1 MYDSAII
8 YMVYVRD
15 QLIFSVKGQIINIFG
30 FVGHMVSAATTQLRH
45 YSTKAAIF
53 HTEINVAILQ

>member
-1 MYDSAII
+1 
-8 YMVYVRD
+8 MVYVRD